1 MRVTAAQYYALA
13 AAGPDVARRIGELAR
28 ERIGGLQNLAAEVPK
43 ARAIVLGHRWD
54 SACYDLRRFLA
65 RNQVSFDWLTPDDPD
80 LPTRWPDAPGAD
92 DCPALR
98 LTESGQTLLRP
109 EPRRLAECLGL
120 QTVARR
126 ADYDT
131 VIIGGGP
138 AGLAAAVYGASEGLA
153 TLVVEREAPGG
164 QAGTSSRIENY
175 LGFPNGVSGDE
186 LASRALQQARRL
198 GAEILVTR
206 AIVRLDPA
214 ARAVHLDGGDV
225 IRARTIII
233 ATGVTWRRLAIEG
246 FDRFIG
252 RGVWY
257 GAARSEASNTQNQD
271 VFLIGAGNSA
281 GQAALFFANH
291 ARQVTLI
298 VRGSALEKTM
308 SRYLIEQVRAKANIA
323 VDLGS
328 EVEAVHGDSHL
339 TAIDIRS
346 RGRRRCR
353 AARVRRAVRVHRR
366 RRRDRMAAGRHRA
379 RRARLPADRRRRVE
393 VRPLDAGPRSAPAGD
408 QRPRH
413 VRVRRRAFE
422 PGQARRL
429 RRRRGQHGDRVRA
442 PVPGRPGAV
451 ARPAPTESHV
461 NLPARIRR
469 GGKFMPIAR
478 VATVLTACGSGR
490 APRRGSGPIGPIRR
504 RRRRGPRE
512 TRA

>member
-346 RGRRRCR
+346 RAGGGGV
-353 AARVRRAVRVHRR
+353 VRRECGGLFVFIGA
-366 RRRDRMAAGRHRA
+366 DAETEW
-379 RRARLPADRRRRVE
+379 LPADIARDARGYLLTGADVSKSGRWT
-393 VRPLDAGPRSAPAGD
+393 LDRDPHLLETS
-408 QRPRH
+408 
-413 VRVRRRAFE
+413 
-422 PGQARRL
+422 
-429 RRRRGQHGDRVRA
+429 
-442 PVPGRPGAV
+442 VPGMFACGDVRSSLV
-451 ARPAPTESHV
+451 
-461 NLPARIRR
+461 
-469 GGKFMPIAR
+469 KR
-478 VATVLTACGSGR
+478 VASAVGEGSMAIAFVHQYLAGL
-490 APRRGSGPIGPIRR
+490 AL
-504 RRRRGPRE
+504 
-512 TRA
+512 